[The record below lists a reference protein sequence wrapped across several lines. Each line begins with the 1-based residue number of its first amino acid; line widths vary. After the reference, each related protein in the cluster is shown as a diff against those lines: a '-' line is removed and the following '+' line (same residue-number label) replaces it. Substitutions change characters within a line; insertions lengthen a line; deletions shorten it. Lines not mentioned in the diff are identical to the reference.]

1 MAVTPFLKL
10 QKPPFDTIPWDQA
23 VNGNMDTIDAF
34 ISRYMAVPNYVG
46 AWTNSTAYVSGQNVL
61 DITNAIIYQCAITHT
76 SSATPTTFAQDRTTY
91 PTYWVATQNVI
102 TGGAG
107 NTVLTIAEATP
118 LTAKAGDLWWDSLG
132 GQLYVMYNDGNSLQW
147 VIANNQAGNVGEA
160 PNDGSV
166 YGRRMSAW
174 TPISQGN
181 VGRNLIH
188 NSMFN
193 IAQRGNGPWTAQ
205 SFMLDRWFNA
215 LSGDAVSYAPF
226 AATDAVRAAVGDEY
240 AQTSL
245 RNVFTGNAATGSYS
259 YVAQSIENLHRLSGK
274 TVIVSFYALRAAA
287 TQVSVGVNM
296 QASYGTG
303 GSPSPANWVGNG
315 VAFPLT
321 TVMTRYFATFTIPS
335 SVGMTY
341 GTNNDS
347 FAQVAFWY
355 SSGATNAGAAG
366 VGVQSGTIQLWG
378 VQCEVAA
385 PGQTQPTPLEKPDP
399 QQDLAKC
406 QRFYQVGDFNWVGQA
421 PTSYFVGNALQFTT
435 AFRATPTIN
444 LSAQTYTNLSAA
456 SADTI
461 SLAGARFIATS
472 ATAGAAQFSTHWT
485 ASADL

>member
-34 ISRYMAVPNYVG
+34 ISRYMAVPNYMG
-46 AWTNSTAYVSGQNVL
+46 AWANSTAYVSGQNVL

-160 PNDGSV
+160 PNDGTV

-193 IAQRGNGPWTAQ
+193 IAQRGAGPFTTAARTYTA
-205 SFMLDRWFNA
+205 DRWAQDFA
-215 LSGDAVSYAPF
+215 GGSLSTGIGNILDAGRAAIGDE
-226 AATDAVRAAVGDEY
+226 AATNTLQPVVVGGAAAGNYTVLFQKIEGVR
-240 AQTSL
+240 
-245 RNVFTGNAATGSYS
+245 
-259 YVAQSIENLHRLSGK
+259 RLSGK
-274 TVIVSFYALRAAA
+274 TVTVSFWGSVLSGTAKLG
-287 TQVSVGVNM
+287 VSIDQGF
-296 QASYGTG
+296 GTG
-303 GSPSPANWVGNG
+303 GSPSALVTGVGQSVTLNTTWTRYSLTFAVPSTSGKTLGTNG
-315 VAFPLT
+315 DDST
-321 TVMTRYFATFTIPS
+321 TVWLWLSAGT
-335 SVGMTY
+335 TY
-341 GTNNDS
+341 NVASGT
-347 FAQVAFWY
+347 
-355 SSGATNAGAAG
+355 
-366 VGVQSGTIQLWG
+366 VGVQSYTLQLWG
-378 VQCEVAA
+378 VQLEIAA

-399 QQDLAKC
+399 ELQLRQC
-406 QRFYQVGDFNWVGQA
+406 QRFYIGMSFVFGQYAGSSGTYINLPFPQTMRAA
-421 PTSYFVGNALQFTT
+421 PTVTLSGIVYTNGSAASVN
-435 AFRATPTIN
+435 
-444 LSAQTYTNLSAA
+444 SAQTSNALLVMT
-456 SADTI
+456 T
-461 SLAGARFIATS
+461 
-472 ATAGAAQFSTHWT
+472 TAGSNCILQANAAI
-485 ASADL
+485 SADL